1 MDLWFG
7 SYAKLK
13 LTKLIS
19 GKSGTLKVD
28 CFAMEIEENLE
39 LIRRRCMNEKWSSL
53 SLVSPLIFPEFCK
66 IGKMG
71 F

>member
-1 MDLWFG
+1 M

-19 GKSGTLKVD
+19 RKSGTLKVN
-28 CFAMEIEENLE
+28 CFETEIEENLE
-39 LIRRRCMNEKWSSL
+39 LIRRRCMNEKWFSL
-53 SLVSPLIFPEFCK
+53 SLVYVLIFPEFCK
-66 IGKMG
+66 MGWIG

>member
-1 MDLWFG
+1 M

-13 LTKLIS
+13 LTKLIL
-19 GKSGTLKVD
+19 GKSGTLKVY
-28 CFAMEIEENLE
+28 CFAMEVEENIE
-39 LIRRRCMNEKWSSL
+39 LIRRRGLNEKWSSL

-66 IGKMG
+66 IGWIG

>member
-1 MDLWFG
+1 M
-7 SYAKLK
+7 
-13 LTKLIS
+13 
-19 GKSGTLKVD
+19 GKSGMLKVN
-28 CFAMEIEENLE
+28 CFETEIEENLE

-53 SLVSPLIFPEFCK
+53 SLVSPLIFLEFWK

>member
-1 MDLWFG
+1 M

-13 LTKLIS
+13 LAKLILE
-19 GKSGTLKVD
+19 KSGTLKVY
-28 CFAMEIEENLE
+28 CFATEIEENLE
-39 LIRRRCMNEKWSSL
+39 LTRRRYLNKKWSSL

-66 IGKMG
+66 IGWIG